1 MKDQRIP
8 NAGSA
13 GSGSHTA
20 SDSAPTQAGSFP
32 QAAHPPPQPD
42 GPDAPPH
49 RPFPDPWHSSPRMA
63 EGETMLMR
71 SESEPQLPLAW
82 LAVLE
87 GPGGKRGT
95 LFTLKS
101 ETAVGR
107 TQGDYLLSG
116 DPTISS
122 QHIKIRFEPV
132 EEDVEGDQVFV
143 VYDLASANGTYVG
156 PRETYRDESSRVY
169 RRVLKDGDYLLLGE
183 TTLVFKQIV

>member
-20 SDSAPTQAGSFP
+20 SDSAPTQAGNLP
-32 QAAHPPPQPD
+32 QAAHPPPQPG
-42 GPDAPPH
+42 GPDAPPK
-49 RPFPDPWHSSPRMA
+49 RPLPDPWHPSPRMA
-63 EGETMLMR
+63 EGETILMR
-71 SESEPQLPLAW
+71 SEPEPQLPLAW

-87 GPGGKRGT
+87 GPGSKRGT

-101 ETAVGR
+101 ETVVGR
-107 TQGDYLLSG
+107 TQGDYRLSN
-116 DPTISS
+116 DHTVSS
-122 QHIKIRFEPV
+122 QHIKIRLEPV
-132 EEDVEGDQVFV
+132 EEGVEDDQVFV

-183 TTLVFKQIV
+183 TTLVFKQVI